1 HGQPVQQVQ
10 RQVQQQT
17 QQWGPSGPESA
28 GRGAALGPVGY
39 YLGLHVERDEVKGWL
54 RLHQHKYLAAM
65 GEKYGLEEGRSVKT
79 PLPSGFQL
87 HLDEEEGEVLEYE
100 LQRWFQS
107 MVSHASLRRSLLHL
121 HCRALLVSRV
131 GCAPLFTPPP
141 FVRPPHPSKLSTWT
155 PALPPRPWSKRES
168 FLLVVVDDYYRY
180 TTVFPMAK
188 KSDVTTTL
196 IQWLL
201 ATETTRVRRVS
212 CLHSDR
218 GVDSGGVGVG
228 GTGVGGAGC
237 ERAGAEVTDTGDA
250 SPEGVGIVG
259 PGTGGAISWGVG
271 LEGAGTGGA
280 ISERTG
286 VEIAG
291 TGGSSSGGARFGG
304 VGGRG
309 ACSEETGAGDTSIVA
324 PTLPPHRYPA
334 RLQALLQLE
343 PRSRRGWRRRG

>member
-1 HGQPVQQVQ
+1 MGVLCYVVQVVTEFQDN
-10 RQVQQQT
+10 
-17 QQWGPSGPESA
+17 P
-28 GRGAALGPVGY
+28 ALEQHVTA
-39 YLGLHVERDEVKGWL
+39 VERTEN
-54 RLHQHKYLAAM
+54 
-65 GEKYGLEEGRSVKT
+65 ETRST
-79 PLPSGFQL
+79 GCQ
-87 HLDEEEGEVLEYE
+87 
-100 LQRWFQS
+100 
-107 MVSHASLRRSLLHL
+107 VSHASLRRSLLHL

-201 ATETTRVRRVS
+201 ATETTRVRRSPQQPPTLPQHVA
-212 CLHSDR
+212 
-218 GVDSGGVGVG
+218 VDSGGVGVG

-309 ACSEETGAGDTSIVA
+309 ACSEETGAGEVGAGEDRAGAVA
-324 PTLPPHRYPA
+324 TGAAAAAAELHP
-334 RLQALLQLE
+334 
-343 PRSRRGWRRRG
+343 